1 VSRIHEALRRGRP
14 AAAPVVARAAQADA
28 VLAALGYRSGRSS
41 GGRTPLLLASTAVAV
56 LATIVVWLYWPAPTP
71 SLPAVSTPK
80 PLPPA
85 RLAGA
90 APAKTLPPVVVTPPV
105 KVPPAAVPAAAA
117 TPAAVTAIAPVSA
130 HSAPR
135 LTTRRPEPMTTPD
148 AEPVPTKEGGRSTAP
163 FSDLQLA
170 LYYHRTG
177 DFEQA
182 LVHYRR
188 VLQRDELNV
197 EAHNNLGVL
206 YQGKGLYDDAS
217 REFQRVIAID
227 PVYLTAHLNLSA
239 ALLGLG
245 RADAA
250 AAEARAV
257 LALDPRRSD
266 ALVNLALAQAA
277 AGLPGDAQ
285 LSLRRALE
293 IDPHHAA
300 AHYNL
305 AQAYDKAGEAR
316 LAADHYRQFL
326 QYAGPEQAVYLADVR
341 ARLQALARGTR

>member
-1 VSRIHEALRRGRP
+1 M
-14 AAAPVVARAAQADA
+14 
-28 VLAALGYRSGRSS
+28 LAALGYRSGRSS

-71 SLPAVSTPK
+71 SLPAGSTSK
-80 PLPPA
+80 PLPSA
-85 RLAGA
+85 RLVRA
-90 APAKTLPPVVVTPPV
+90 APAKTLPPVVVTPP
-105 KVPPAAVPAAAA
+105 
-117 TPAAVTAIAPVSA
+117 AAVTAIAPVSA
-130 HSAPR
+130 RSAPR
-135 LTTRRPEPMTTPD
+135 RTTRRPEPMTPPD
-148 AEPVPTKEGGRSTAP
+148 AAPVPTIEGEPSAAP

-182 LVHYRR
+182 LMHYRR

-257 LALDPRRSD
+257 LALDPRHSD
-266 ALVNLALAQAA
+266 ALVNLALAQEA
-277 AGLPGDAQ
+277 AGQPGDAQ

-293 IDPHHAA
+293 IDPRHAA

-305 AQAYDKAGEAR
+305 AQAYDKAGETG

-326 QYAGPEQAVYLADVR
+326 QYAGPEQAAYLADVR